1 MGLLMAR
8 PSIFLSR
15 LVALTLAW
23 LLATAAIT
31 YAAGRRIATG
41 VTPKRVPV
49 APVQRKVL
57 VVPDVRRQA
66 YVFAKGILSDG
77 GFAWR
82 VRGSVPGLAANVV
95 AAQSPAPGT
104 RVVDNGAPTI
114 VVELERSGSQVGVA
128 ENRSPFPGTPIQ
140 LADLAVERVRVPRTA
155 VPRKPAAPTKAAPK
169 KQAPKKQAPK
179 HAAQWPQHR
188 PPAFVVPG
196 GKHEPLDEMP
206 LTVRATRLL
215 DWVGTK
221 PAPTDANVSY
231 WLYQHQ
237 WVVTGAR
244 LGWWRGAEALRTLLE
259 VDQHVWARWGIGA
272 RSADLARRTLAEV
285 EAKSR

>member
-77 GFAWR
+77 GFAWQ

-104 RVVDNGAPTI
+104 RVAEN
-114 VVELERSGSQVGVA
+114 GSQ
-128 ENRSPFPGTPIQ
+128 FPGTPIQ

-155 VPRKPAAPTKAAPK
+155 VPRKPAAPTKAAPQ
-169 KQAPKKQAPK
+169 KQAPKKHAPK

-259 VDQHVWARWGIGA
+259 VDQHVWAQWGIGA